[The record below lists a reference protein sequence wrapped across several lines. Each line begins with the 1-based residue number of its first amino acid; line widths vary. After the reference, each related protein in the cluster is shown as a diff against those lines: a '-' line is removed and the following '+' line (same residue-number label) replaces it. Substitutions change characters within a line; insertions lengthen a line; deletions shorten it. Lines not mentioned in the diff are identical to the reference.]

1 MKDLSCEAI
10 EIYIEDTALTW
21 NIIQKNENSCKF
33 QYVMLRL
40 LLSNK
45 TAIGKLENEQDMW
58 I

>member
-21 NIIQKNENSCKF
+21 NIIQKNENS
-33 QYVMLRL
+33 
-40 LLSNK
+40 SNK